1 MKNKFGFI
9 LVKPQLGE
17 NIGACAR
24 SMKNFGFSKLHIVS
38 PKINFPNHKAKATS
52 VGAFDIIN
60 KAKVFNDT
68 NEAIS
73 NFDIVIS
80 LSARKRDINK
90 RHISLEEFG
99 NLIKKKNNSNFGLM
113 FGPEAS
119 GLSNQDLSFSNYIL
133 QIPTSLKFKSLNL
146 SHSVTIICYEI
157 FKIFNKNLL
166 KNKKLKIKI
175 APKSK
180 INSLIKHLV
189 GLLENKD
196 FFTPKEK
203 KQSMLL
209 NINNLIYRLE
219 PNDKELRILASIIST
234 LSKKKYKSLI
244 DK

>member
-157 FKIFNKNLL
+157 FKIFNERLIKKNNL
-166 KNKKLKIKI
+166 NIKV
-175 APKSK
+175 ASKSK
-180 INSLIKHLV
+180 VNSLIKHLLK
-189 GLLENKD
+189 LLEQKD
-196 FFTPKEK
+196 FFVPKEK
-203 KQSMLL
+203 KQSMIL

-219 PNDKELRILASIIST
+219 PNDKELRILASIISS
-234 LSKKKYKSLI
+234 LSKKTSNQN
-244 DK
+244 

>member
-99 NLIKKKNNSNFGLM
+99 NLIKKKKK
-113 FGPEAS
+113 P
-119 GLSNQDLSFSNYIL
+119 
-133 QIPTSLKFKSLNL
+133 KF
-146 SHSVTIICYEI
+146 
-157 FKIFNKNLL
+157 
-166 KNKKLKIKI
+166 
-175 APKSK
+175 
-180 INSLIKHLV
+180 
-189 GLLENKD
+189 
-196 FFTPKEK
+196 
-203 KQSMLL
+203 
-209 NINNLIYRLE
+209 
-219 PNDKELRILASIIST
+219 
-234 LSKKKYKSLI
+234 
-244 DK
+244 